1 MVASKMAAAA
11 GARPELREAE
21 SQAWREL
28 IESRVGIHFSEA
40 RTHQLTSALWRRMRE
55 LEVTSYASYF
65 KLAEAEAEWAALLES
80 LTNRETHFFRHE
92 PTYRALREQLL
103 PKWLAEPAGISLWS
117 AGCSTGE
124 EAYSLAMVCEEAA
137 AGRSFSILASDVSA
151 GALEKAAAG
160 RYGERAVVEVPRR
173 YRRYVA
179 AVAGGQVQVTPEIRG
194 RVRWARV
201 NLTRE
206 AAYPGER
213 FDAIVCQNVL
223 VYFRAEVRQ
232 RVVAQLAARLKPGGY
247 LLPGPGEL
255 AGLEGAGLRCQCWGD
270 MQVFGKPAAAALGY

>member
-1 MVASKMAAAA
+1 MVASKMAA

-65 KLAEAEAEWAALLES
+65 KLAEAESEWAALVES

-92 PTYRALREQLL
+92 PTYRTLREQLL
-103 PKWLAEPAGISLWS
+103 PKWNAEPAGISMWS

-124 EAYSLAMVCEEAA
+124 EAYSLAMVCAE
-137 AGRSFSILASDVSA
+137 AGRAPAYSILGSDVSA
-151 GALEKAAAG
+151 SALEKAAGAC
-160 RYGERAVVEVPRR
+160 YGERAVVEVPRR

-179 AVAGGQVQVTPEIRG
+179 VAGGQMQVTAEIRS

-201 NLTRE
+201 NLARE
-206 AAYPGER
+206 ATYPEER
-213 FDAIVCQNVL
+213 FDVIVCQNVL

-247 LLPGPGEL
+247 LLPGPGEM
-255 AGLEGAGLRCQCWGD
+255 AGLEGAGLRCQCLGD